1 MSHLDTLSN
10 LPSNMKYVCLSFL
23 TSKETSCT
31 VSGIRFGGAY
41 ETYDEA
47 CKQAKQIQQLDPYH
61 NVFVGEG
68 GKWLPFDPDPN
79 SESVKDSEYANEKLN
94 EIMKGH
100 KDNQEKAKVFHE
112 LRTNEKIIDNI
123 NENLTR
129 QNENKDELSKKLS
142 KAKNID
148 EIKTLTSGIDNIDE
162 QMKKLEK
169 KLKECKE
176 NEDKLKTLCDN
187 PLPLYNN

>member
-1 MSHLDTLSN
+1 MSNLDNLSN

-23 TSKETSCT
+23 TSKQYSVTG
-31 VSGIRFGGAY
+31 VRFGGAF

-47 CKQAKQIQQLDPYH
+47 CKHAKQIQLLDPYH

-79 SESVKDSEYANEKLN
+79 SEAVKDSEYANDKLN

-100 KDNQEKAKVFHE
+100 KDSQEKAKVFHE
-112 LRTNEKIIDNI
+112 MRTNEKIIDNI
-123 NENLTR
+123 NENINR
-129 QNENKDELSKKLS
+129 QNENKTELSKKLS
-142 KAKNID
+142 NAKTED
-148 EIKTLTSGIDNIDE
+148 EIKTLTNGIDNIDE
-162 QMKKLEK
+162 QMKKLEL

-176 NEDKLKTLCDN
+176 TEDNLKKLSEN
-187 PLPLYNN
+187 PLPLYNNQ